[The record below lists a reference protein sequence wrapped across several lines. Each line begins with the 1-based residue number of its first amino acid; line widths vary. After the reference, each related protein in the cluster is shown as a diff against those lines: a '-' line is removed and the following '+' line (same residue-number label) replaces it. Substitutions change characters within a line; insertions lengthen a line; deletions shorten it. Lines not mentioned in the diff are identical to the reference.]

1 MLKNF
6 KKIVKNKNNKQR
18 EDKNQM
24 SQIKLIA
31 LDMDGT
37 LFNNQGEISE
47 KDRETLKRAT
57 EAGVAVAV
65 ATGRAYTELPIEM
78 LYDIGVRYAVTGNG
92 SGVYRL
98 PDKECVFSDCLDN
111 EVVYEILEELNK
123 LDVYY
128 DIYVEGLVYCP
139 KSVCHNIRKMDMTE
153 ALYEHIERT
162 RIIVD
167 DAAGFLK
174 ECGKKAEKVTINF
187 ALQED
192 GSYLDREA
200 AAKILD
206 CYPQVQYLCGGYHN
220 WEFTRAGVTK
230 GSGLHFLAQKIGV
243 DMKETMACGD
253 SENDLYML
261 KEAHVA
267 VAMGNATKQ
276 IKEIADFVTLT
287 NEESGVSYAVEK
299 LVLAEN

>member
-1 MLKNF
+1 
-6 KKIVKNKNNKQR
+6 
-18 EDKNQM
+18 M

-37 LFNNQGEISE
+37 LFNNEGEISE
-47 KDRETLKRAT
+47 KDRETLKKAT

-65 ATGRAYTELPIEM
+65 ATGRAYAELPVEM
-78 LYDIGVRYAVTGNG
+78 LYEIGVRYAVTGNG

-98 PDKECVFSDCLDN
+98 PDKECVFSDCLEN
-111 EVVYEILEELNK
+111 EVVYDILAELDQ

-128 DIYVEGLVYCP
+128 DVYVEGLVYCP
-139 KSVCHNIRKMDMTE
+139 KSVSHNIRKMDMPE
-153 ALYEHIERT
+153 SLYDHIERT
-162 RIIVD
+162 RIFVD
-167 DAAGFLK
+167 DAARFLK
-174 ECGKKAEKVTINF
+174 ECGKSAEKVTINF

-192 GSYLDREA
+192 GTYLDREA
-200 AAKILD
+200 SAKILD
-206 CYPQVQYLCGGYHN
+206 RYPQVQYLCGGYHN

-230 GSGLHFLAQKIGV
+230 GTGLHFLAEKIGV
-243 DMKETMACGD
+243 SMDQTMACGD

-276 IKEIADFVTLT
+276 IKEISDFVTLS
-287 NEESGVSYAVEK
+287 NEESGVAHAVET
-299 LVLAEN
+299 LVFGQN